1 LKGQLADGVPFGVTS
16 LRSATTVIRFATKY
30 RSRWRAL
37 SATKPFGA
45 AAALTVAANLTIA
58 ALSIL
63 TGVVSAR
70 LLGPHGRGE
79 LAAIQT
85 APGFIA
91 TLAMLGMPEA
101 LTYFSAQQ
109 PLRAGRYLATASAIA
124 LATCLPFMAAGFVA
138 MPTLLHAQ
146 RSQVISSA
154 QWCLLI
160 APIWAV
166 ASMPISLLRGIGA
179 FAQWNALRVM
189 VPLSIIV
196 VLAVAYT
203 TGHVNPPFIA
213 YGWLVY
219 SALFF
224 LPTFWLVFR
233 RGVRDP
239 FRPDPNNV
247 GPMLRYGAPCMLTG
261 MPQMLNLR
269 LDQMLMA
276 ALLPPRDLGLYV
288 VAVAWSGAA
297 APLLGAVSAVMTP
310 AVASATDVAHG
321 GRRLAAGARGTA
333 TLAIVLCVILAT
345 LTPIAITFLFGN
357 AFSAS
362 IPAAVV
368 LVSAAGVLGLNLV
381 LQEGLRG
388 LGRPYA
394 VLRAELAGLVVTA
407 ATLVTTLRP
416 MGIMGAAI
424 ASLLGYSTVLGV
436 LLINSRRYAGVALRE
451 LLLPKLTEIRLILER
466 LFSLVRR
473 DPSVTGDSL

>member
-1 LKGQLADGVPFGVTS
+1 MN
-16 LRSATTVIRFATKY
+16 LRI
-30 RSRWRAL
+30 RWRAL
-37 SATKPFGA
+37 STTKSFGA
-45 AAALTVAANLTIA
+45 GAALTAAANLAIA
-58 ALSIL
+58 ALGIV

-101 LTYFSAQQ
+101 LTYFSARE
-109 PLRAGRYLATASAIA
+109 PVRAGRYLATASAIA
-124 LATCLPFMAAGFVA
+124 LAACLPFMAAGFAA
-138 MPTLLHAQ
+138 MPILLHAQ
-146 RSQVISSA
+146 RPQVVSA
-154 QWCLLI
+154 ARWCLLI

-166 ASMPISLLRGIGA
+166 AAMPIPLLRGIGA

-189 VPLSIIV
+189 VLLSIIV
-196 VLAVAYT
+196 VLAVAYA
-203 TGHVNPPFIA
+203 TGHVNPTFIA

-219 SALFF
+219 SALFL

-233 RGVRDP
+233 RGVRGP
-239 FRPDPNNV
+239 FLPDPNNV
-247 GPMLRYGAPCMLTG
+247 GPMLRYGAPCMMTG

-297 APLLGAVSAVMTP
+297 APLLSAVSSVMTP
-310 AVASATDVAHG
+310 AVASATDAAHG
-321 GRRLAAGARGTA
+321 ARRLAVGARTTSA
-333 TLAIVLCVILAT
+333 LALIICLSLAVV
-345 LTPIAITFLFGN
+345 TPIAITILFGES
-357 AFSAS
+357 FRAS
-362 IPAAVV
+362 IPAALV
-368 LVSAAGVLGLNLV
+368 LIPAAGVLGLNLV

-388 LGRPYA
+388 SGRPYA
-394 VLRAELAGLVVTA
+394 VLRAELTGLVVTTVTLV
-407 ATLVTTLRP
+407 ATLHP

-436 LLINSRRYAGVALRE
+436 LLINARRYAGVSLRE
-451 LLLPKLTEIRLILER
+451 LLLPQITEIRLTLER

-473 DPSVTGDSL
+473 YPSVTGDSL